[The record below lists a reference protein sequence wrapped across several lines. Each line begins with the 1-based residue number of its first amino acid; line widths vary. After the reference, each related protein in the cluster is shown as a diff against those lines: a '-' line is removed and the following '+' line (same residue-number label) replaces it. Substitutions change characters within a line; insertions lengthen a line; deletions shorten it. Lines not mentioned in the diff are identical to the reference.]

1 MGDGMLSLS
10 WNNHHATFCDILTK
24 LREKESY
31 TDVTLSCEGKF
42 YPLHK
47 LVLSTCSEYFER
59 IFEKTPCKHPVI
71 VLNDIKCRELEALL
85 SYMYAGEVSVPQSN
99 LAMLIKVA
107 EVLQIKGL
115 AVPDTPPTPAKSK
128 SSSLESGVD
137 RGSPHPPK
145 RRRTEERL
153 VDTTRTMHEP
163 TSPNV
168 RVNPTDK
175 GRQVTHE
182 ELHTRKDQE
191 GSDDPL
197 AISDLGQ
204 EDYYAAEI
212 KEEIIEDVVDSE
224 GNQAGRTDHNL
235 DYDAQL
241 APFKSE
247 GNSRDSIPGHTS
259 SAEYSDPQ
267 YEHLNPSSM
276 QTSEMNPGPSE
287 IIEWQDGIVESDV
300 VSGEGCS
307 GVGLLQPSS
316 PMLSQQTPQLLAQ
329 QGVKPAGVKNVARTG
344 AKPSSSATAG
354 KSYRCLSC
362 PYSFPS
368 PSLLK
373 THIRTHTGEKP
384 YSCSICSYRS
394 ARKYDLKTHMWIH
407 SREETYNCSVCSFKT
422 ANKQKL
428 KAHLRN
434 HSSEKQ

>member
-329 QGVKPAGVKNVARTG
+329 QGVNLEALRTLGTG
-344 AKPSSSATAG
+344 AKTASNEFD
-354 KSYRCLSC
+354 KRFLCSHCPFRCTKKHHLREH
-362 PYSFPS
+362 
-368 PSLLK
+368 LR
-373 THIRTHTGEKP
+373 IHTGEKP
-384 YSCSICSYRS
+384 YSCPHCPFRCTNSST
-394 ARKYDLKTHMWIH
+394 LKNHIRTHTGERPYSCPH
-407 SREETYNCSVCSFKT
+407 CSFCCAQLST
-422 ANKQKL
+422 L
-428 KAHLRN
+428 KKHVHGRHFKA
-434 HSSEKQ
+434 

>member
-197 AISDLGQ
+197 AISDLG

-329 QGVKPAGVKNVARTG
+329 QGVGTSELLPLSAGNLQDTRGNYTSPK
-344 AKPSSSATAG
+344 
-354 KSYRCLSC
+354 KSYSC
-362 PYSFPS
+362 PHCSYLTPKKHHLKVHLLIHTGEKPFACKFCSFKCARS
-368 PSLLK
+368 GVLK
-373 THIRTHTGEKP
+373 NHVRRHTGEKP
-384 YSCSICSYRS
+384 YVCTHCPYRS
-394 ARKYDLKTHMWIH
+394 VQLSTMKKHIRIIH
-407 SREETYNCSVCSFKT
+407 STS
-422 ANKQKL
+422 
-428 KAHLRN
+428 
-434 HSSEKQ
+434 

>member
-10 WNNHHATFCDILTK
+10 WNNHHATFCDILSK

-31 TDVTLSCEGKF
+31 TDVTLSCEGNF

-47 LVLSTCSEYFER
+47 LVLSTCSEYFEK
-59 IFEKTPCKHPVI
+59 IFERTPCKHPVI

-115 AVPDTPPTPAKSK
+115 AVPDTPPAPVKSK
-128 SSSLESGVD
+128 SSSLESGAE

-153 VDTTRTMHEP
+153 VDTTRTMHES

-168 RVNPTDK
+168 RLNPTEK

-182 ELHTRKDQE
+182 EGHPRKGQE
-191 GSDDPL
+191 EAQDPL
-197 AISDLGQ
+197 SVSEIGQ
-204 EDYYAAEI
+204 EDFYAAEI

-224 GNQAGRTDHNL
+224 GTHIGRTDHSIE
-235 DYDAQL
+235 YDAQL

-247 GNSRDSIPGHTS
+247 GSSRDSISGHTG

-267 YEHLNPSSM
+267 FEHLNTSGL
-276 QTSEMNPGPSE
+276 QTNEMNPGPSE
-287 IIEWQDGIVESDV
+287 MIEWQDGIVESDMT
-300 VSGEGCS
+300 SGEGCS
-307 GVGLLQPSS
+307 GVGILQPSS

-329 QGVKPAGVKNVARTG
+329 QGMEASEHTPLAKCRGVYNRWTPEERLQIGRACTEMGAAKAARELSKTLN
-344 AKPSSSATAG
+344 KHLSRSTVRSIHRQYLDRVINSRQSDMPSS
-354 KSYRCLSC
+354 L
-362 PYSFPS
+362 PP
-368 PSLLK
+368 
-373 THIRTHTGEKP
+373 
-384 YSCSICSYRS
+384 
-394 ARKYDLKTHMWIH
+394 ARRGRRPVL
-407 SREETYNCSVCSFKT
+407 SREQDKESQS
-422 ANKQKL
+422 
-428 KAHLRN
+428 
-434 HSSEKQ
+434 

>member
-10 WNNHHATFCDILTK
+10 WNNHHATFCDILSK

-31 TDVTLSCEGKF
+31 TDVTLSCEGNF

-47 LVLSTCSEYFER
+47 LVLSTCSEYFEK
-59 IFEKTPCKHPVI
+59 IFERTPCKHPVI

-128 SSSLESGVD
+128 SSSLESGAE
-137 RGSPHPPK
+137 RISPHPPK

-153 VDTTRTMHEP
+153 VDTTRTMHES

-168 RVNPTDK
+168 RLNPTEK

-182 ELHTRKDQE
+182 EGHPRKGQE
-191 GSDDPL
+191 EAQDPL
-197 AISDLGQ
+197 SVSEIGR

-224 GNQAGRTDHNL
+224 GTQIGRTDHSIE
-235 DYDAQL
+235 YDAQL

-247 GNSRDSIPGHTS
+247 GSSRDSISGHTG

-267 YEHLNPSSM
+267 FEHLNTSGL
-276 QTSEMNPGPSE
+276 QTNEMNPGPSE
-287 IIEWQDGIVESDV
+287 MIEWQDGIVESDMT
-300 VSGEGCS
+300 SGEGCS
-307 GVGLLQPSS
+307 GVGILQPSS
-316 PMLSQQTPQLLAQ
+316 PMLGQQTPQLLTQ
-329 QGVKPAGVKNVARTG
+329 QGVSVLFSFQRVHFGI
-344 AKPSSSATAG
+344 TACHG
-354 KSYRCLSC
+354 YDLS
-362 PYSFPS
+362 
-368 PSLLK
+368 SLLGL
-373 THIRTHTGEKP
+373 H
-384 YSCSICSYRS
+384 Y
-394 ARKYDLKTHMWIH
+394 
-407 SREETYNCSVCSFKT
+407 
-422 ANKQKL
+422 
-428 KAHLRN
+428 
-434 HSSEKQ
+434 

>member
-329 QGVKPAGVKNVARTG
+329 QGILVNERSLMAKSRGGYNRWTPEERLQIAKACTEMGPVKAARTMSKVLRKNLSESTVRNIHKQYLVMMEQSPQSN
-344 AKPSSSATAG
+344 APSTLPGG
-354 KSYRCLSC
+354 KRGRRPVL
-362 PYSFPS
+362 
-368 PSLLK
+368 
-373 THIRTHTGEKP
+373 T
-384 YSCSICSYRS
+384 
-394 ARKYDLKTHMWIH
+394 
-407 SREETYNCSVCSFKT
+407 
-422 ANKQKL
+422 
-428 KAHLRN
+428 
-434 HSSEKQ
+434 

>member
-329 QGVKPAGVKNVARTG
+329 QGMISGNNPVYKSRGTYIRWTPEERLEIARACSQMG
-344 AKPSSSATAG
+344 LAKASREMSKKLNRKLSKSTAQNIH
-354 KSYRCLSC
+354 KQYLKMMKEQLQISD
-362 PYSFPS
+362 S
-368 PSLLK
+368 PSVL
-373 THIRTHTGEKP
+373 P
-384 YSCSICSYRS
+384 
-394 ARKYDLKTHMWIH
+394 A
-407 SREETYNCSVCSFKT
+407 
-422 ANKQKL
+422 AKQGQP
-428 KAHLRN
+428 AAPRN
-434 HSSEKQ
+434 HLQTESYD

>member
-10 WNNHHATFCDILTK
+10 WNNHHATFCDILSK

-31 TDVTLSCEGKF
+31 TDVTLSCEGNF

-47 LVLSTCSEYFER
+47 LVLSTCSEYFEK
-59 IFEKTPCKHPVI
+59 IFERTPCKHPVI

-115 AVPDTPPTPAKSK
+115 AVPDTPPAPVKSK
-128 SSSLESGVD
+128 SSSLESGAE

-153 VDTTRTMHEP
+153 VDTTRTMHES

-168 RVNPTDK
+168 RLNPTEK

-182 ELHTRKDQE
+182 EGHPRKGQE
-191 GSDDPL
+191 EAQDPL
-197 AISDLGQ
+197 SVSEIGQ
-204 EDYYAAEI
+204 EDFYAAEI

-224 GNQAGRTDHNL
+224 GTHIGRTDHSIE
-235 DYDAQL
+235 YDAQL

-247 GNSRDSIPGHTS
+247 GSSRDSISGHTG

-267 YEHLNPSSM
+267 FEHLNTSGL
-276 QTSEMNPGPSE
+276 QTNEMNPGPSE
-287 IIEWQDGIVESDV
+287 MIEWQDGIVESDMT
-300 VSGEGCS
+300 SGEGCS
-307 GVGLLQPSS
+307 GVGILQPSS

-329 QGVKPAGVKNVARTG
+329 QGILANERSLMAKCRGGYNRWTPEERLQIGKACTEMGPVKAARTLSKVLKKNLNESTVRNIHKQYLSMMERSRQ
-344 AKPSSSATAG
+344 AHSPATLPKG
-354 KSYRCLSC
+354 KRG
-362 PYSFPS
+362 P
-368 PSLLK
+368 
-373 THIRTHTGEKP
+373 
-384 YSCSICSYRS
+384 RS
-394 ARKYDLKTHMWIH
+394 VLM
-407 SREETYNCSVCSFKT
+407 
-422 ANKQKL
+422 
-428 KAHLRN
+428 
-434 HSSEKQ
+434 